1 MKHKFLHTPQ
11 RLGAVVRE
19 TRAELGLTQ
28 ADLAQRA
35 GVGRR
40 FIVDLEA
47 GHERAE
53 LGKVLSVLN
62 ALGIHALAL
71 PAPPVPDPL
80 PADFDLEGMLDGYA
94 RAACLP

>member
-1 MKHKFLHTPQ
+1 MKHKFLHTPL

-28 ADLAQRA
+28 ADLARRA

-47 GHERAE
+47 GHDRAE
-53 LGKVLSVLN
+53 LGKVLSVLS

-71 PAPPVPDPL
+71 PAPPTPEPL
-80 PADFDLEGMLDGYA
+80 PADFDLEGMLDGCANPA
-94 RAACLP
+94 RLP